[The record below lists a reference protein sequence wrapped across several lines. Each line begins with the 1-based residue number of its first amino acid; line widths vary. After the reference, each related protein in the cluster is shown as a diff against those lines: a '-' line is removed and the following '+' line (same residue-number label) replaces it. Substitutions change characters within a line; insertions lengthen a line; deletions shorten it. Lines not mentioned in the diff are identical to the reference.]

1 MFTGAVI
8 ISGIPS
14 RLTDPFM
21 SLPYHLY
28 ILVNEGLSVEMAY
41 GTAFVL
47 IVIVLLINL
56 ICHLVGNLED
66 M

>member
-1 MFTGAVI
+1 
-8 ISGIPS
+8 
-14 RLTDPFM
+14 M

-28 ILVNEGLSVEMAY
+28 VLVNEGLSAEMAY

-56 ICHLVGNLED
+56 TCHFIGSFED
-66 M
+66 K